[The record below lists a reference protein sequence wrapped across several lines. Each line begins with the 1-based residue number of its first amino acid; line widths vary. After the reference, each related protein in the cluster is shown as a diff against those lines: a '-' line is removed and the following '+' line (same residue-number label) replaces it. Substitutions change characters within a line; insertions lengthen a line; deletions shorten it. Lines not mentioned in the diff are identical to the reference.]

1 MTARKKL
8 VSAICIISLVLAI
21 TAGVLLSVGAQSNG
35 DNYVGGSVNLV
46 NTGVNINANSSTM
59 GGGADKPAEAPADAV
74 AISDAT
80 ELQNFLSSSE
90 TYGYLTADIVFN
102 ASGVGSSVGLRKAE
116 LSTATDGRL
125 RFKTTMAQ
133 LPTTVIV
140 LELWAVWITV
150 CS

>member
-102 ASGVGSSVGLRKAE
+102 ASGVGSSVGFAQGRTINGNGWTVTLQDDNG
-116 LSTATDGRL
+116 TAPKIGRASC
-125 RFKTTMAQ
+125 RER
-133 LPTTVIV
+133 V
-140 LELWAVWITV
+140 
-150 CS
+150 